1 MWRCLSY
8 LSGEGAAASH
18 DVRARGRV
26 GARGQ
31 ASTPGRAAGEVL
43 PDPHRSPA
51 PLHTD
56 TRSLYYISKYIQS
69 VLYFSAFQ
77 TFRQSTYSKINEID

>member
-18 DVRARGRV
+18 DIRARGRV

-43 PDPHRSPA
+43 PDPHRPQ
-51 PLHTD
+51 LHFIP
-56 TRSLYYISKYIQS
+56 TRAVFITFLCIFNSFCIIVHFKRLGSRHIQKEM
-69 VLYFSAFQ
+69 
-77 TFRQSTYSKINEID
+77 R